1 VSSYSG
7 RGVEHYKACTEG
19 SDDGIADFLST
30 VHAAMTSVP
39 LDDGFCPS
47 RWKHAMDVMLEK
59 IPGVSRSDRLRIIQ
73 LLEADLNQVLSIAS
87 ARNIDRLAKERK
99 GIISKHQ
106 YGRAHKTCMTPVL
119 NKLLTVQLIIQ
130 KKIEGIVFDNDAQ
143 RCYDRIISGIA
154 LACLRRIGHS
164 KNSTRMLGLLWSQL
178 EHHVAT
184 AYGVSDK
191 TYSSTLEKLL
201 YGIEQGSCASPILW
215 ALLNQ
220 LLLTALGEE
229 FECIMLVSVDG
240 KVEHKIPG
248 GSFVDDTMTGTTN
261 DDTTMEPVPV
271 EEEELTWSEEELVAK
286 MQDIIQFFLD
296 VLQVTGGD
304 LAPAK
309 CAWYLICHRWK
320 HGKARLLQVKESHR
334 GINITSRATGR
345 ISGVKRK
352 SVEEGH
358 RMLGFHMSGDGN
370 CEAHKKVMPDKAI
383 LYSNA
388 IRNSTMWKGESA
400 VAYNSFYMPSLGYG
414 VPETTLTK
422 EECEDIQRPVVNAIL
437 PKMGIA
443 RSAPRKVVFWTKQ
456 YGGLGLTH
464 LTAL

>member
-1 VSSYSG
+1 
-7 RGVEHYKACTEG
+7 
-19 SDDGIADFLST
+19 
-30 VHAAMTSVP
+30 
-39 LDDGFCPS
+39 
-47 RWKHAMDVMLEK
+47 
-59 IPGVSRSDRLRIIQ
+59 
-73 LLEADLNQVLSIAS
+73 
-87 ARNIDRLAKERK
+87 
-99 GIISKHQ
+99 
-106 YGRAHKTCMTPVL
+106 MTPVL
-119 NKLLTVQLIIQ
+119 NKLLPVQLIIQ

-143 RCYDRIISGIA
+143 GCYDIIISGIA
-154 LACLRRIGHS
+154 LACLRRIGYS

-201 YGIEQGSCASPILW
+201 YGIGQRSCASPILW

-248 GSFVDDTMTGTTN
+248 DSFVDDTTTGTTN
-261 DDTTMEPVPV
+261 DNTTMEPVPV
-271 EEEELTWSEEELVAK
+271 EEEALMWSEEELVAK

-320 HGKARLLQVKESHR
+320 NGKARLLQVKETHR

-358 RMLGFHMSGDGN
+358 RTLGFHMSGDGK
-370 CEAHKKVMPDKAI
+370 CEAHKKVMTDKAI

-388 IRNSTMWKGESA
+388 IHNSTMWRGESA
-400 VAYNSFYMPSLGYG
+400 VAYNSLYMPSLGYG
-414 VPETTLTK
+414 VPVTSLTK
-422 EECEDIQRPVVNAIL
+422 E
-437 PKMGIA
+437 
-443 RSAPRKVVFWTKQ
+443 
-456 YGGLGLTH
+456 
-464 LTAL
+464 